1 MVSGIT
7 DEMEDVVPAIIS
19 RNMDTDTFPTSGS
32 QDMSTK
38 KDTVK
43 LGEKYPQP
51 FGNKAA
57 IVIHK
62 GGAANVVKAKY
73 SKLYLIYNKQSFTI
87 PTGITLKYIKPD

>member
-1 MVSGIT
+1 
-7 DEMEDVVPAIIS
+7 MEDIVPVIVS
-19 RNMDTDTFPTSGS
+19 RNMDTENFPTSGQ
-32 QDMSTK
+32 QDMSTQK
-38 KDTVK
+38 TDVK

-73 SKLYLIYNKQSFTI
+73 SKLYLIYGKQSFSI
-87 PTGITLKYIKPD
+87 PNGITLKYITPGS